1 MARKPSNALVAQGI
15 EHRFPKPN
23 HGARLPPRKPN
34 DFLAVTVEWPLS
46 TAIRELGNT
55 PRFPTISGN
64 CCAEVVLE
72 SSTALAYAVAL
83 PVIEFES

>member
-23 HGARLPPRKPN
+23 YVPHLLPRKPN
-34 DFLAVTVEWPLS
+34 DFLAVTGKWPGS
-46 TAIRELGNT
+46 KAVRELGNH
-55 PRFPTISGN
+55 PLFPTIPGN

-72 SSTALAYAVAL
+72 IFLVGN
-83 PVIEFES
+83 IIMR